1 MKYKMNLRYCWA
13 MVAMMLVEM
22 CFSSA
27 FAVTATYTYD
37 NLNRLTQVTYDNGN
51 SIEYTYDAAGNI
63 THVNTVGHSVT
74 VDAPTVIT
82 HAADNITSE
91 AVTLHGSVNANNAE
105 AVVSFQYG
113 TTTAYGASI
122 DAEPGVVDGSSDTNV
137 SATLSDMTPDTTYH
151 FRVVATNSEGT
162 SYGADQSFTT
172 LSIDNDIDKDDILDE
187 WEIENYGNTTLDRDD
202 YTSMDTDGDGYSDLE
217 EYLNGTD
224 ISIPDKFIDG
234 SLYLMGNVSYT
245 LGTGTYTQVFGTAG
259 TNNIVLESG
268 AKSQCLEFPGNN
280 TITLASESGLFTVFR
295 SGSTVALHGADET
308 RVVLSATSTPQTIIF
323 SDGAADLII
332 EQGIVKLGNQVIASY
347 PDSVYTTL
355 KAVPEITENPSG
367 SLEDP
372 DAYLILTSDASY
384 TLKQGSSTAIYDSP
398 EGNNI
403 CLKNGAAAQFYSLQG
418 GNTITIEAESNFFM
432 VYRSGATV
440 VLDGI
445 LDGNKGT
452 QLILP
457 ATSTPQ
463 SIVFSDGE
471 RLLIIDSDQVLL
483 GDQIVTTTA
492 ASVDVESE
500 GIGECGA
507 YIAPGVWKEFD
518 CYNLAAIGKTTGDD
532 PFTPSWRLIGGY
544 WQWGRKGS
552 SYEQLTIYLTNAL
565 QIKTGNNP
573 VKYFSEITFWLGGTQ
588 VIVDITTIADDDT
601 LDYTTA
607 YDEIVDAINA
617 QLTADGFDNVTA
629 TRGPSENVYFSI
641 EVAGFRPGDFA
652 GYFYPI
658 IVTNTG
664 SEELSGGYVT
674 LYSTNMDHQDSDY
687 TYGFALSPRYTT
699 NTSNFADGPTGP
711 EADEANDGEI
721 DGWDSSNAPDGAW
734 SDAYKTAN
742 DPCPSGYRVPTKE
755 QWDGMLENNTQYR
768 VGTWSDDYPNYSSA
782 IFFGDDLML
791 PTAGLRSY
799 NSGSLISRGD
809 YGYYWAS
816 TEHSSNSDSAWGLLF
831 YSDFASAGN
840 TGRRN
845 CGFSV
850 RCIAE

>member
-1 MKYKMNLRYCWA
+1 MKYKVNLKYCYA
-13 MVAMMLVEM
+13 MAAIMLM
-22 CFSSA
+22 GMFFSPA
-27 FAVTATYTYD
+27 HAATATYTYD
-37 NLNRLTQVTYDNGN
+37 NLNRLTQVSYDNGN

-63 THVNTVGHSVT
+63 TRVDKVGELAT
-74 VDAPTVIT
+74 VDAPTVMT
-82 HAADNITSE
+82 QAADNIASG
-91 AVTLHGSVNANNAE
+91 AATLHGSVNANNAE
-105 AVVSFQYG
+105 TVVSFQYG
-113 TTTAYGASI
+113 TTTAYGARV
-122 DAEPGVVDGSSDTNV
+122 DAEPGVLDGSSDTSV
-137 SATLSDMTPDTTYH
+137 SASLSDMASATTYH

-162 SYGADQSFTT
+162 NYGADQTLTT
-172 LSIDNDIDKDDILDE
+172 LPINNDIDMDQDDVLDE
-187 WEIENYGNTTLDRDD
+187 WEIENYGNTRFDRDD
-202 YTSMDTDGDGYSDLE
+202 YADMDTDGDGYSDLE

-234 SLYLMGNVSYT
+234 HLYLMGNVSYT
-245 LGTGTYTQVFGTAG
+245 LEAGSHTQVSGTTG

-268 AKSQCLEFPGNN
+268 AKAQCIEFPGNN
-280 TITLASESGLFTVFR
+280 TITLASESDLFTISR
-295 SGSTVALHGADET
+295 SGTTVALHGADDT
-308 RVVLSATSTPQTIIF
+308 RVTLPATSTPQTIIF
-323 SDGAADLII
+323 SDGAADLMM
-332 EQGIVKLGNQVIASY
+332 EQEIVKLGDQVIASY

-355 KAVPEITENPSG
+355 EAVPEITENPSA

-372 DAYLILTSDASY
+372 DAYLILTSNASY
-384 TLKQGSSTAIYDSP
+384 TLKQGSNTAIYGSS

-403 CLKNGAAAQFYSLQG
+403 CIKSGAAARLYSSQG
-418 GNTITIEAESNFFM
+418 SNTITIEAESKFFM
-432 VYRSGATV
+432 VSRSGTTV
-440 VLDGI
+440 I
-445 LDGNKGT
+445 LEGNEGT
-452 QLILP
+452 TLILP

-483 GDQIVTTTA
+483 GDQVVTTKA
-492 ASVDVESE
+492 ASVDVGSE

-552 SYEQLTIYLTNAL
+552 SYEQLTIYLNDAL

-629 TRGPSENVYFSI
+629 TRGPSKNVYFSI

-664 SEELSGGYVT
+664 SEELAGGYVT

-687 TYGFALSPRYTT
+687 NYAFALSPRYTT

-768 VGTWSDDYPNYSSA
+768 VGTWSDDYSNYNSA

-816 TEHSSNSDSAWGLLF
+816 TEHSSRSDSAWGLLF
-831 YSDFASAGN
+831 YSDVASAGN
-840 TGRRN
+840 TGRRK